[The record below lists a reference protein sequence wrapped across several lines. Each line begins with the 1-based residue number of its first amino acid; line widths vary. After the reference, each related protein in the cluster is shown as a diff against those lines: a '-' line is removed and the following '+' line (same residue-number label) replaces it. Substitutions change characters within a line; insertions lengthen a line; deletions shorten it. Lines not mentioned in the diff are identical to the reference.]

1 MTRLL
6 QTMGGLTGRGPSV
19 GGPAGFRVQ
28 QPLKWQLC
36 GNTQCQQLAELR
48 PCQLSTLE
56 CCGTQWGNQSQ
67 IPDEHNSYKTLG
79 LRPKPRAR
87 RVAGG
92 GVKTQPHP

>member
-36 GNTQCQQLAELR
+36 GNTQCQQLAECR
-48 PCQLSTLE
+48 LS
-56 CCGTQWGNQSQ
+56 GVQSGCVIAELDQ
-67 IPDEHNSYKTLG
+67 RLDQS
-79 LRPKPRAR
+79 
-87 RVAGG
+87 GG
-92 GVKTQPHP
+92 QFEIVDA

>member
-36 GNTQCQQLAELR
+36 GNTQCQQLADYRHSPHHAIEMINR
-48 PCQLSTLE
+48 PVSSFERGTSNGQNSRNRVTKQAAQLVSSSGAL
-56 CCGTQWGNQSQ
+56 
-67 IPDEHNSYKTLG
+67 
-79 LRPKPRAR
+79 
-87 RVAGG
+87 V
-92 GVKTQPHP
+92 